1 MTLATVE
8 IFPLQFFYV
17 LFCILSLFCVFLL
30 FWKPIVDAKGEG
42 ETLCLRK
49 KKGPFLVSQS
59 VGFTL
64 YGNVAAFNFCCCC
77 LFNILLHDGLI
88 LCSGRARPCCR
99 VVSRSQPSRYVNS
112 ISLIVYIAWLISFFT
127 LKPWYSCAFSSGV
140 NFVWT
145 MCATKF
151 FQISFV
157 VSQGWDKE
165 RTYFPRRIVTPDLF
179 YSPWHGMILKYL
191 LIVS

>member
-1 MTLATVE
+1 MTLVTVE

-49 KKGPFLVSQS
+49 KKGLFLVSQS

-64 YGNVAAFNFCCCC
+64 YGNVAAFNSCCCC

-99 VVSRSQPSRYVNS
+99 VFSRSQPSRYVNS

-127 LKPWYSCAFSSGV
+127 LKPWYSCAFSSGGEFCV
-140 NFVWT
+140 NHACDKVFFRFYPS
-145 MCATKF
+145 CNRGGTK
-151 FQISFV
+151 
-157 VSQGWDKE
+157 KE
-165 RTYFPRRIVTPDLF
+165 LIFPRGL
-179 YSPWHGMILKYL
+179 
-191 LIVS
+191 